1 MAKLRTSS
9 LKIGRVIHEQLKD
22 IIRIFPI
29 IADKGVEGNFAVY
42 RRTALNESDTKD
54 LYNYEEVAYMDII
67 VVSSTY
73 DNSIELAQAIKIRLE
88 AVNGDFE
95 TANEE
100 AITIENIEMTNA
112 SEDWQ
117 NDAYIQRLTFKI
129 NIEKE
134 CC

>member
-9 LKIGRVIHEQLKD
+9 LKIGRVIHEQLND

-42 RRTALNESDTKD
+42 RRTALNVSDTKD

-73 DNSIELAQAIKIRLE
+73 DNSVELAQAIKIRLE

-100 AITIENIEMTNA
+100 A
-112 SEDWQ
+112 
-117 NDAYIQRLTFKI
+117 RLAK
-129 NIEKE
+129 
-134 CC
+134 